1 MGYQQH
7 LNPSD
12 YWITSSPASSLTPV
26 EPSRDPQ
33 FYSRFPLACVAVFL
47 SLIQHPECPSGFF
60 DAGAYVYIRATA
72 RGNFAA
78 ELLLVLLL
86 PLALLWLLFPE
97 LPMDRVL
104 NVAPTATVGIQCRH
118 LCSSV
123 AIQLMAEQMCS
134 EVEQIGHLGQKD
146 TDAMLAIPPQPTI
159 VIDKVILFE
168 RRSKTFKVGN
178 LMHTAM
184 TALHWAAKHGNQDV
198 VKLIAGTYKAD
209 VNART
214 NGGYTP
220 LHVSMQFGRN
230 DVFELLVNVYKANR
244 DLVDW
249 SGNKPLD
256 YSKQS
261 TSVSPSTFSSE
272 YYSDFYAHEIEPYNN
287 NWARSL
293 LKGASGG
300 TVRSKKYASK
310 AYSTMTPSSKTSVS
324 RAQSVMTATAPTSR
338 QRPKTAMAMSLFSPE
353 QDLSKRS
360 EAMSPPAT
368 PLNVQLNKSNDSLT
382 PGTPARRA
390 SDDGVSISSAGSA
403 KSEENGVD
411 IAMSKFAEQS
421 AKDTPKKS
429 TQRRKESFLRK
440 TLRAAVAGNRN
451 TNEHVTNPS
460 LFWHPPS
467 HLGKVIFYFYSNE
480 IKAKKKAAA
489 EKDSGFLRIGSLNVR
504 VKKTTEAFS
513 NFLGVGNA
521 HTLSHTGAASR
532 LHQRSHRHHPQ
543 GHHHHQLGGT
553 TRNPM
558 TKTKP
563 LGFETLGGKSSNKSS
578 NKKLN
583 VSSRASVPVNMN
595 SLTSNFENLH
605 KTWGSADNI
614 QHHED
619 NQGDKAIMPPPKNM
633 DALVK
638 KRLKS
643 ITTPTIRS
651 SVTSSV
657 VTDSP
662 RDSISSSN
670 SSSNLV
676 FGYSSMPTTPSQ
688 KRAPIGRTPSDML
701 MDSDSDSACGF
712 DANWAM
718 SGRSSVS
725 SGNLQVPQC

>member
-7 LNPSD
+7 LSPSD
-12 YWITSSPASSLTPV
+12 YWITSSSASSLTPV
-26 EPSRDPQ
+26 DPSRNPQ
-33 FYSRFPLACVAVFL
+33 FFSRFTLACVALFL
-47 SLIQHPECPSGFF
+47 SLIQHPECPSAFI

-78 ELLLVLLL
+78 E
-86 PLALLWLLFPE
+86 
-97 LPMDRVL
+97 
-104 NVAPTATVGIQCRH
+104 
-118 LCSSV
+118 
-123 AIQLMAEQMCS
+123 
-134 EVEQIGHLGQKD
+134 
-146 TDAMLAIPPQPTI
+146 
-159 VIDKVILFE
+159 
-168 RRSKTFKVGN
+168 
-178 LMHTAM
+178 

-310 AYSTMTPSSKTSVS
+310 AYSTMTPSSKTSVT

-338 QRPKTAMAMSLFSPE
+338 QRPKKAMAMSLFSPE

-368 PLNVQLNKSNDSLT
+368 PLNMQLNKSNDSLT

-403 KSEENGVD
+403 KSEENGVG
-411 IAMSKFAEQS
+411 IAMGKFAEQS

-460 LFWHPPS
+460 L
-467 HLGKVIFYFYSNE
+467 VE
-480 IKAKKKAAA
+480 KAKKKAAA

-543 GHHHHQLGGT
+543 GHHHHPLGGT